1 MYPNSISYGPLYRT
15 GQPNAQRLH
24 DGVGLARG
32 RLVDWDGRAR
42 LNVLEDSAIQGA
54 YAQWGAPAQLRAA
67 ARVAFKSRTIPGRLP
82 SLLRTDLA
90 RGTVVDGGAGLEDED
105 ARRWRPPPSRA
116 GTGGE
121 RRSGA
126 GNG

>member
-1 MYPNSISYGPLYRT
+1 M
-15 GQPNAQRLH
+15 H

-32 RLVDWDGRAR
+32 RLVDWAGRAR

-54 YAQWGAPAQLRAA
+54 YAQWGAPAQLRRAVREA

-90 RGTVVDGGAGLEDED
+90 RGTVVDGGAGLKDED

>member
-1 MYPNSISYGPLYRT
+1 
-15 GQPNAQRLH
+15 
-24 DGVGLARG
+24 
-32 RLVDWDGRAR
+32 VDWAGRAR

-90 RGTVVDGGAGLEDED
+90 RGTVEDGGAGLEDED
-105 ARRWRPPPSRA
+105 EDEDEDARRWRSPPSRA
-116 GTGGE
+116 GTSGE
-121 RRSGA
+121 WRSGA